1 MASLYPAWL
10 GDGGDD
16 EEGGDATE
24 AGDRVEL
31 VPSQAACHT
40 GRRVRLARAD
50 NKIRPPPA

>member
-10 GDGGDD
+10 GDCGDD

-31 VPSQAACHT
+31 VPSQAARQT
-40 GRRVRLARAD
+40 GA
-50 NKIRPPPA
+50 